1 MHMDRKVMVLTHSA
15 GFIHD
20 YLPAAQ
26 KAIREMGE
34 RSGEFEA
41 VVYDDCS
48 QVKWNTLR
56 EFNAVIFATTGELPL
71 SEGDKMSFID
81 AIKSGVGFVGI
92 HNATDTFYKFPD
104 YGQML
109 GGYFNGH
116 PWTQEVV
123 AVIEDNKHPATEH
136 LGKIL
141 RVKEEVYT
149 FRDWHRTKTHVLIS
163 LDNGSVD
170 LSKGNRPDKDYALC
184 WCHVFGKG
192 RIFYTGFGHFPELW
206 VEEWFRKHL
215 LAGMLWSMGAK

>member
-1 MHMDRKVMVLTHSA
+1 
-15 GFIHD
+15 
-20 YLPAAQ
+20 
-26 KAIREMGE
+26 
-34 RSGEFEA
+34 
-41 VVYDDCS
+41 
-48 QVKWNTLR
+48 
-56 EFNAVIFATTGELPL
+56 
-71 SEGDKMSFID
+71 
-81 AIKSGVGFVGI
+81 
-92 HNATDTFYKFPD
+92 
-104 YGQML
+104 
-109 GGYFNGH
+109 
-116 PWTQEVV
+116 
-123 AVIEDNKHPATEH
+123 NKHPATEH

-163 LDNGSVD
+163 LDNGSID